1 MRHSRKTQ
9 ITVVDGKPPL
19 STLSLQP
26 LTTTAGTEKHQYAP
40 SKKSPASRKSTGSS
54 TKQLQQLFRLYEDA
68 LDIYN
73 QSALAKTIEDML
85 RTKSRP
91 RITKIVSLGL
101 GSLFDAKDQQRRV
114 KQLVVLMAIA
124 SHLTLPLGDKSALQI
139 YAQDPTFTAA
149 DETFLQGLGIAVL
162 KTPSIADLGEA
173 GRMMDEETLVY
184 SPFLTLE
191 TYKLLLSSSQSSD
204 VPVNVPILVSD
215 DFNSLRLK
223 WDKRTTERKDV
234 EGLIQGARTSNYRRR
249 AVNGEGFWT
258 EADRPFPM
266 ALYWR
271 QPMQQELPVARN
283 VESAVRLDTFSPFE
297 RQSIA
302 IQA

>member
-1 MRHSRKTQ
+1 MAMVSLSIKGPGSR
-9 ITVVDGKPPL
+9 L
-19 STLSLQP
+19 
-26 LTTTAGTEKHQYAP
+26 LTSADHYTP
-40 SKKSPASRKSTGSS
+40 SKKSQTSRKGNGSG
-54 TKQLQQLFRLYEDA
+54 KQLQQLYRLYEDA
-68 LDIYN
+68 MDIYN

-85 RTKSRP
+85 RTKNRP

-101 GSLFDAKDQQRRV
+101 GSLLDAKDQQRRI

-124 SHLTLPLGDKSALQI
+124 SHITLSTSDKSKLRI

-149 DETFLQGLGIAVL
+149 DETFLQSLDISVL

-173 GRMMDEETLVY
+173 GRIMDEETLVY

-204 VPVNVPILVSD
+204 GTVRAPILVSD
-215 DFNSLRLK
+215 DFNALRLK

-234 EGLIQGARTSNYRRR
+234 EGLIQGAREYRRR
-249 AVNGEGFWT
+249 AVSGEGFWT
-258 EADRPFPM
+258 QADRPFPM

-271 QPMQQELPVARN
+271 NSEPRDVGAARN
-283 VESAVRLDTFSPFE
+283 TIRSESQSSFSRFE
-297 RQSIA
+297 HRA
-302 IQA
+302 IPIHA

>member
-1 MRHSRKTQ
+1 MRYSKRNQ
-9 ITVVDGKPPL
+9 MAESDDKP
-19 STLSLQP
+19 
-26 LTTTAGTEKHQYAP
+26 QYAA
-40 SKKSPASRKSTGSS
+40 SKKSPASRKGNAWSG
-54 TKQLQQLFRLYEDA
+54 KQLQQLSRLYEDA
-68 LDIYN
+68 LDIYS
-73 QSALAKTIEDML
+73 QSALAKTVEDML
-85 RTKSRP
+85 QTKSRP

-101 GSLFDAKDQQRRV
+101 GSLLDAKDQQRRI

-124 SHLTLPLGDKSALQI
+124 SHLSSPTDGINMLQI

-149 DETFLQGLGIAVL
+149 DETFLQSLGIAVL
-162 KTPSIADLGEA
+162 KTPSIATLGEA
-173 GRMMDEETLVY
+173 GRMMDGETLVY

-191 TYKLLLSSSQSSD
+191 TYKLLLSSSQASNISM
-204 VPVNVPILVSD
+204 NVPILISD

-258 EADRPFPM
+258 VADRPFPM

-271 QPMQQELPVARN
+271 QATQNDSPVTRN
-283 VESAVRLDTFSPFE
+283 VDPTGTFSKFE
-297 RQSIA
+297 RQA
-302 IQA
+302 IPIHA